1 MQILILASY
10 FVLYTSGCGEVGST
24 EVQVILAATFVLG
37 ILLFLLSFCN
47 IAVRLFHRKC
57 FFYLVSLYLLGESVS
72 LDYFALDNLLED
84 VVAEIECPFDRLLM
98 R

>member
-24 EVQVILAATFVLG
+24 EVQVILAATFVFG

-57 FFYLVSLYLLGESVS
+57 FFYLVSLYLLGESEFRPLCS
-72 LDYFALDNLLED
+72 
-84 VVAEIECPFDRLLM
+84 
-98 R
+98 